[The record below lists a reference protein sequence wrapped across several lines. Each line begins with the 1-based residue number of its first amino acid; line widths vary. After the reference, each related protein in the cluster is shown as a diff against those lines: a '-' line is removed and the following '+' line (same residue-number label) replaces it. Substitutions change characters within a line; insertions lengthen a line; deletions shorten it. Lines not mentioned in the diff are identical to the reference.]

1 MLTYIKDKIS
11 KTDSPTHYNDDISV
25 NYQRT
30 PKKSEAELT

>member
-11 KTDSPTHYNDDISV
+11 KADSQKHYNDDISI

-30 PKKSEAELT
+30 PKKSETELT